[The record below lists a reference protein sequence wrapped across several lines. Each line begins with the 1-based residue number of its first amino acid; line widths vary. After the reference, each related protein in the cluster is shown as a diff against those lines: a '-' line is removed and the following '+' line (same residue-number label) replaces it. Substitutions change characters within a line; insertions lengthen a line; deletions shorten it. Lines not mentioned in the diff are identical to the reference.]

1 MSRTRYL
8 LTLFTTGLAILLA
21 GCGSNGSGSGST
33 APLSGL
39 KKRVLI
45 SNLETGSLALVDGQK
60 DLVNAKTASVGSP
73 TKMLTASGMT
83 VILDSAVNQISI
95 YTNSMESITAV
106 ATLEGV
112 AADIALSPD
121 GLTAYAAV
129 RNVGVVEVIRTSDGA
144 IVGTVNVP
152 SPSRLVEG
160 PNGHKLLAFTDG
172 PAGNHTFFVIDTFT
186 NALQPSAGITDP
198 SLNQPYIGVFD
209 TSNTNDTA
217 AFILTCGSEC
227 GCDGTSCG
235 TAAGVVRVDFSGTPA
250 LTPVTGPANAF
261 TANPV
266 AGATVGLLNGSQL
279 FIAGT
284 LPKPLA
290 GACPATVPSCGS
302 LQVIDTGSLT
312 VTATVPIT
320 DGLHQRMAMTSS
332 NRVYVGATNCTIGPN
347 VSNQVRGC
355 LSIFNTGTS
364 ATVFPTESSFR
375 QDFNVTSFQPISNR
389 NVIYVIQAG
398 ELDIFDINADAPAAS
413 ITPIDFIG
421 NVIGVVQID
430 P

>member
-1 MSRTRYL
+1 
-8 LTLFTTGLAILLA
+8 
-21 GCGSNGSGSGST
+21 
-33 APLSGL
+33 
-39 KKRVLI
+39 
-45 SNLETGSLALVDGQK
+45 
-60 DLVNAKTASVGSP
+60 
-73 TKMLTASGMT
+73 MT
-83 VILDSAVNQISI
+83 VILDSAANQVSI
-95 YTNSMESITAV
+95 YTNSMESITAT
-106 ATLEGV
+106 ATLEGA

-160 PNGHKLLAFTDG
+160 PNGHKLLAFADG

-186 NALQPSAGITDP
+186 NTLQPSAGITDA

-217 AFILTCGSEC
+217 AFVLTCGSEC

-266 AGATVGLLNGSQL
+266 AGATVGMLNGNKL

-284 LPKPLA
+284 LPTPLA
-290 GACPATVPSCGS
+290 GACPATIPSCGS

-320 DGLHQRMAMTSS
+320 DGLHQQMAMTSS
-332 NRVYVGATNCTIGPN
+332 NRVYVGANKCTVGPN

-375 QDFNVTSFQPISNR
+375 QDFNVTGFQPISNR
-389 NVIYVIQAG
+389 SVIYVIQGG
-398 ELDIFDINADAPAAS
+398 ELDIFDINADALAAS
-413 ITPIDFIG
+413 ITQIDFVG
-421 NVIGVVQID
+421 NVIDALQID

>member
-8 LTLFTTGLAILLA
+8 LTLCAVGPAILLA
-21 GCGSNGSGSGST
+21 GCGSSNSSSST
-33 APLSGL
+33 TPVSGL

-45 SNLETGSLALVDGQK
+45 SNREAAAIVLVDAQK
-60 DLVNAKTASVGSP
+60 DVVNSRTFSVGSP
-73 TKMLTASGMT
+73 TKMLTASGT
-83 VILDSAVNQISI
+83 TAILDSATNQISFL
-95 YTNSMESITAV
+95 TNSTETITA
-106 ATLEGV
+106 TSSLQGIP
-112 AADIALSPD
+112 ADIALSPD

-152 SPSRLVEG
+152 SASRLVEG
-160 PNGHKLLAFTDG
+160 PNGHKLLAFADG
-172 PAGNHTFFVIDTFT
+172 PTGNHTFFVIDTGT
-186 NALQPSAGITDP
+186 NTLLPPAGITDP
-198 SLNQPYIGVFD
+198 SLNQPYTAVFD
-209 TSNTNDTA
+209 TTNTNDTA
-217 AFILTCGSEC
+217 AFVLTCGSEC

-261 TANPV
+261 TTNPV
-266 AGATVGLLNGSQL
+266 AGATVGMLNGSKL

-284 LPKPLA
+284 LPTPLA
-290 GACPATVPSCGS
+290 GACPANIPSCGS

-320 DGLHQRMAMTSS
+320 NGLHQQMAMTTS
-332 NRVYVGATNCTIGPN
+332 NRVYVGASNCAPGPN

-364 ATVFPTESSFR
+364 ATVFPVESSLR
-375 QDFNVTSFQPISNR
+375 QDFNVTGFQPISNR
-389 NVIYVIQAG
+389 SVIYVIQGG
-398 ELDIFDINADAPAAS
+398 ELDIFDINADAVAGS
-413 ITPIDFIG
+413 ITPIDLVG
-421 NVIGVVQID
+421 NAIDAIQID